1 MSKTT
6 NTKKSSTALALN
18 PLAADAA
25 TLNDAKNALLVVS
38 LVINVLFLIGYVTLK
53 VAAINGYAITIPL

>member
-1 MSKTT
+1 MSKIT
-6 NTKKSSTALALN
+6 NTKKSSKTLALN

-38 LVINVLFLIGYVTLK
+38 LVINALFLIGYVTLK
-53 VAAINGYAITIPL
+53 VAAVNGYAITIPL